1 MVELVLD
8 DARLEAFRLD
18 AELLAFGRGRLD
30 DDRGGPLHL
39 DDHAGRAEG
48 EAPFVVGDPLL
59 AAFDDARVDQRPNGS
74 SSPAW

>member
-1 MVELVLD
+1 M
-8 DARLEAFRLD
+8 R
-18 AELLAFGRGRLD
+18 ELLAFGRGRLD

-39 DDHAGRAEG
+39 DDHAGGAEG

-59 AAFDDARVDQRPNGS
+59 AAFDTRGLTSALNGS